1 MMETTRPV
9 DRPQHQPRERQPR
22 RWWRFDGNI
31 LSGLLIGMAA
41 GLVISALLLG
51 GVIVVGAYGYFQWF
65 GLILP
70 GVHVG
75 DVALHGMTVEEAT
88 LKLHETWNA
97 EQGIALSD
105 GEHWWYAP
113 PSDLGLSFDPAATAQ
128 RAYNVGHGQDPISE
142 VLTMFDSILN
152 GTAVTPVVQIDVAAA
167 RSGLNA
173 QAETINLPPQE
184 ASIRFA
190 GGQVVVVPG
199 MPGRMLD
206 VEATLAVLVA
216 DPGAALRDGYVPLV
230 VVQVAP
236 RNQDIGNAQAEAE
249 RLLDSD
255 LTIRGYDPIT
265 DEHMQWTA
273 SREVIASWLTIA
285 DGAAG
290 PEVVVDE
297 ERLAAYISELGAALG
312 DGRSFDVE
320 ESIPLIE
327 AALRDD
333 SIDTLIVKHSSM
345 TYTVQPGDTLTS
357 IAWEVG
363 VPGWRILAANPGLGA
378 DTVSVGQTL
387 TIPSKD
393 DLLPLPVVVDKRI
406 VVSISQQRLWVYE
419 NGELLHEYVISTGVD
434 RSPTQ
439 PGVFQVQTH
448 EPSAYAS
455 VWDLTMPHFLGIYEA
470 WPGFMNGLHGLPTL
484 SNGQTLWA
492 DILGRPASYG
502 CIILDL
508 GDAETLYNWAEEGVV
523 VEIVE

>member
-1 MMETTRPV
+1 METTQPA
-9 DRPQHQPRERQPR
+9 DRAQRQPQQRRR
-22 RWWRFDGNI
+22 RWWRFDRNM
-31 LSGLLIGMAA
+31 LSGLLIGMVA

-51 GVIVVGAYGYFQWF
+51 GVIVVGVYGYFQWF

-75 DVALHGMTVEEAT
+75 DVALRGMTVEEAT
-88 LKLHETWNA
+88 LELHEAWNA

-105 GEHWWYAP
+105 GEHRWYAP

-142 VLTMFDSILN
+142 MLTMFDSILN
-152 GTAVTPVVQIDVAAA
+152 GTAVVPVVQVDVAAA

-199 MPGRMLD
+199 VPGNMLD
-206 VEATLAVLVA
+206 VEATLAMLVA
-216 DPGAALRDGYVPLV
+216 DPGAALRDGYLPLV
-230 VVQVAP
+230 MVRVAP

-249 RLLDSD
+249 RLLDLD
-255 LTIRGYDPIT
+255 LTIQGYDPIT

-273 SREVIASWLTIA
+273 SREVIASWLTVT

-290 PEVVVDE
+290 PAVVVDE
-297 ERLAAYISELGAALG
+297 GRLAAYIGDLGAALG
-312 DGRSFDVE
+312 DGQRFDAE

-327 AALRDD
+327 TALMSD
-333 SIDTLIVKHSSM
+333 STGTLVVKHPP
-345 TYTVQPGDTLTS
+345 TIYTVQPGDTLTS
-357 IAWEVG
+357 VAWEVG

-378 DTVSVGQTL
+378 DALSVGQAL
-387 TIPSKD
+387 TVPSKD
-393 DLLPLPVVVDKRI
+393 DLLPLPVVVNKRI

-419 NGELLHEYVISTGVD
+419 EGKLLHEYVISTGID

-508 GDAETLYNWAEEGVV
+508 GDAETLYNWTEEGVV
-523 VEIVE
+523 VEIIE